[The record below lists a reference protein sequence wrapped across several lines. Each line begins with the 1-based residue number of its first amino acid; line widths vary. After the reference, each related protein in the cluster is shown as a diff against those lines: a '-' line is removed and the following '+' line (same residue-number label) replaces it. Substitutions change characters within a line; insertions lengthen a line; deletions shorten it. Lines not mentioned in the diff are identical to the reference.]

1 MKNKNIVEQL
11 IAKYGLE
18 KTITFCEMNI
28 LVYTEMYK
36 ELSSPFSDDD
46 ELAVEYDYQ
55 IFKWTKILN
64 DLTSE

>member
-11 IAKYGLE
+11 IDKYGLE

-28 LVYTEMYK
+28 LVYTEMCK
-36 ELSSPFSDDD
+36 ELSSPLFDDD
-46 ELAVEYDYQ
+46 ELAIEYDYQ

-64 DLTSE
+64 DLTPE